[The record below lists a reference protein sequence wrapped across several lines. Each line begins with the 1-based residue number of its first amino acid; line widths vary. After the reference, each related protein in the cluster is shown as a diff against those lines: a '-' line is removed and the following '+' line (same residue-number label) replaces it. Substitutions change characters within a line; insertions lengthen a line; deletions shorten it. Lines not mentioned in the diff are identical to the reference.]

1 MQFSFLHLLIVVV
14 LVVVLFGR
22 GKISD
27 LMGDVATGI
36 KNFKKGINDDDNAHE
51 HVTRMVDTKT
61 IAPKKRAS
69 KSPAATT
76 AKRKNP
82 SKVS

>member
-1 MQFSFLHLLIVVV
+1 MQFSFLHILIVVV

-36 KNFKKGINDDDNAHE
+36 KNFKKGINDDDNSTG
-51 HVTRMVDTKT
+51 HVTRIVDTKT
-61 IAPKKRAS
+61 LSPKKRTT
-69 KSPAATT
+69 KTAATT
-76 AKRKNP
+76 SAKRKKA